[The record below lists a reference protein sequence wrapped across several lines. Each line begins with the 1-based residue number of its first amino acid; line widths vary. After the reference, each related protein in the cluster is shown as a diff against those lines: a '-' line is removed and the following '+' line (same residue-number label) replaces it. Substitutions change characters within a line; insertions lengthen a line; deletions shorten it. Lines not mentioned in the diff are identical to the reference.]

1 MATPDPVDLADALA
15 RWEAGEL
22 GAPATT
28 EEVAELRHELEAVA
42 RSAAAEAGAADLASN
57 PIRLA
62 KRRITDLLACE
73 RYVVEVGDGEGW
85 GDDDRLHRGVLVDV
99 LAEHHVMTGRARPD
113 PDPLELGLDLCR
125 ALGREKEPTVEWVE
139 ALDPDARHAFG
150 VEVAERRDLLLAGW
164 PAFAPRWW
172 ARTQEAVQVGLA
184 DGEVVL
190 SGRVDVVVGGPPTPW
205 PALVIEVKSGS
216 FGMEERDDGLVYA
229 LLLALRDGRAPAAA
243 VTATAV
249 LGGQDRFDAP
259 RPLSGRLHVERG
271 TADRL
276 RTAAGRVADAITRAG
291 ALAGGRA
298 PAERAN
304 RRCDWCPART
314 RCDTARTRSADRS

>member
-1 MATPDPVDLADALA
+1 MPAVDPVDLADALA

-22 GAPATT
+22 GEPATPA
-28 EEVAELRHELEAVA
+28 EVDELRHELEGVA
-42 RSAAAEAGAADLASN
+42 RSAAAAAGDADLTTN

-73 RYVVEVGDGEGW
+73 RYVVETGDSYGGSE
-85 GDDDRLHRGVLVDV
+85 DERRHRGVLVDL
-99 LAEHHVMTGRARPD
+99 LAEHHVLTGRARPD
-113 PDPLELGLDLCR
+113 PEPVELALELCR
-125 ALGREKEPTVEWVE
+125 VLGEERADTVAFVDG
-139 ALDPDARHAFG
+139 LDPDARRTF
-150 VEVAERRDLLLAGW
+150 VDEVTERRDLLLAGW

-190 SGRVDVVVGGPPTPW
+190 SGRSDVVVGGPPTPW
-205 PALVIEVKSGS
+205 PALVIEVKSGA
-216 FGMEERDDGLVYA
+216 FGIEERDDGLVYA

-243 VTATAV
+243 ITATAV
-249 LGGQDRFDAP
+249 FTGSRGEEGAGER
-259 RPLSGRLHVERG
+259 SGRLHVERG

-276 RTAAGRVADAITRAG
+276 RTAAGRITEAISRAG
-291 ALAGGRA
+291 ELAGGRPPVA
-298 PAERAN
+298 RAN

-314 RCDTARTRSADRS
+314 RCPEARERPARQ